1 LLPTIQFNGDTGT
14 TNCFDFKPNF
24 YGDVQGKADKF
35 SEILPVERKE
45 TSSTISEVTIE
56 TNGRGKN
63 LITKTLAEFGHRND
77 TISSPTA
84 CSVRTRLTPS
94 GPSKAG
100 SMWYRESVPVSN
112 GFDTYFTFQISDHSQ
127 ECTLHKDQYFSLVD
141 YKSCSVHGGDGFAF
155 VIQNDPNSTFALGGV
170 GGEMG
175 FGGIHNSLA
184 IAFDMFYNPGAG
196 MDSMGVDHVS
206 IQSRGAAPNSAQGIV
221 INAIMMLIDTT
232 VIHIII
238 IDTIMRLIHIIVINT
253 IMILV
258 HIAIIHII
266 VIGDGLLGVPMA
278 YDMADGKVH
287 LVRVVY
293 HGELKPEYFSSL
305 IASDSL
311 IPYLK
316 DNGEQKRVGTLLVYV
331 DEGVETDKP
340 LLAIPINLS
349 VLLDMPVDKAFVGF
363 TGSTGRYFEKHDIL
377 SWYFCDQE
385 PCEKAEEAYFNYYHS
400 ANLSIASL
408 RTFSP
413 GPGFGGSDCSE
424 GFPTKQQSPDT
435 TPWSTSKM
443 HFSLGRNEGLAE
455 DAALQT
461 PPDTTYRR
469 L

>member
-1 LLPTIQFNGDTGT
+1 MIYINFAHVLFCFTYFVTSDILYSDFNDTTGLQFNGDTGT

-127 ECTLHKDQYFSLVD
+127 ECTLHKDQYFSLID

-206 IQSRGAAPNSAQGIV
+206 IQSRGAAPNSAQ
-221 INAIMMLIDTT
+221 
-232 VIHIII
+232 
-238 IDTIMRLIHIIVINT
+238 
-253 IMILV
+253 
-258 HIAIIHII
+258 
-266 VIGDGLLGVPMA
+266 GDGLLGVPMA

-349 VLLDMPVDKAFVGF
+349 VVLDMPVDKAFVGF

-413 GPGFGGSDCSE
+413 GPGFGGSDGSE

>member
-1 LLPTIQFNGDTGT
+1 M
-14 TNCFDFKPNF
+14 
-24 YGDVQGKADKF
+24 
-35 SEILPVERKE
+35 
-45 TSSTISEVTIE
+45 ISEVTIE
-56 TNGRGKN
+56 TNGRGSGQN
-63 LITKTLAEFGHRND
+63 VITDTLAGFNHRND

-184 IAFDMFYNPGAG
+184 IAFDMFYNPGPG
-196 MDSMGVDHVS
+196 MDSMDVDHVS
-206 IQSRGAAPNSAQGIV
+206 IQSRGIKPNSAQ
-221 INAIMMLIDTT
+221 
-232 VIHIII
+232 
-238 IDTIMRLIHIIVINT
+238 
-253 IMILV
+253 
-258 HIAIIHII
+258 
-266 VIGDGLLGVPMA
+266 GDGLLGVPIA

-293 HGELKPEYFSSL
+293 HGDLLPQYFSSL

-377 SWYFCDQE
+377 SWYFCDQD

-413 GPGFGGSDCSE
+413 GPGFGGSDGSE

-435 TPWSTSKM
+435 TAWSTPKI

-455 DAALQT
+455 DANLQT
-461 PPDTTYRR
+461 PPETTY
-469 L
+469 